1 MRVEQITRDHPYYH
15 DVGDIFRREGL
26 TARTS
31 GGMTYIRVP
40 DGQAWIVYPDRG
52 RPHLEADVFALDDR
66 GEPYFDGVDVVL
78 EPDRAIVYID

>member
-52 RPHLEADVFALDDR
+52 RPNDA
-66 GEPYFDGVDVVL
+66 GEPYFDGVDFVL
-78 EPDRAIVYID
+78 ESDRAIVYID